1 MEITA
6 SESEPIVSESKES
19 SGDEESA
26 QNAADIWK
34 PTPKQKAM
42 LNKHK
47 KNKKKKQGFY
57 QKSQL
62 IIEKPKKG
70 IKQPATKKPVKK
82 SNKSTKPSCSTQVVE
97 NNSISNKENE
107 VKAMQFDQIDQILA
121 QPVLHFDFDKL
132 INAPL
137 LKSPIFNINIPR
149 ASKRIL
155 KISNK
160 DK

>member
-1 MEITA
+1 
-6 SESEPIVSESKES
+6 
-19 SGDEESA
+19 
-26 QNAADIWK
+26 
-34 PTPKQKAM
+34 M
-42 LNKHK
+42 LNFIQIKFQIIFK
-47 KNKKKKQGFY
+47 YNFI
-57 QKSQL
+57 KSQL

-82 SNKSTKPSCSTQVVE
+82 SNKSAKPSCSTQVVE

-107 VKAMQFDQIDQILA
+107 VEAMQIDQILA

>member
-6 SESEPIVSESKES
+6 SESEPNVSESKES

-34 PTPKQKAM
+34 PTPKQKAI
-42 LNKHK
+42 LNKQE

-107 VKAMQFDQIDQILA
+107 VEAMQIDQILA